1 MSILNTQYTLP
12 FKKEDISNEM
22 ARIIVNSN
30 LLIGK
35 LQARAFMEGSTVNM
49 LNPAS
54 GNATGGTP
62 ETHEFN
68 WLEEKLVPK
77 IATITNGAGTGNTIN
92 VADSSIF
99 EVFEV
104 LKLSTADN
112 KNIPEKVLI
121 TAIPDATTLT
131 VERDF
136 GFGGVGQDPKSPA
149 TLVAGNKVI
158 LSHSL
163 RGESNK
169 DGIQAGKYTLP
180 VKKTN
185 YIELFKTAAEI
196 SKSSITEAVYGI
208 NDPQGQVI
216 LNSFRQRY
224 IEFIRGID
232 SALIT
237 GLKNKTDLGV
247 DGDSYQTGGI
257 LEFVEGRGRSTASNI
272 LDKSNTDIT
281 EGDFTDMFRYLGS
294 AGCQTKDFAI
304 VCNRI
309 QSSKISQFATS
320 GTNPIVYKNYQGM
333 GLEQGQSVAKINS
346 NIADGTS
353 GQIIISESVDEDKI
367 YILDMSK
374 IKVRP
379 KEYNSWEETT
389 ANRGGEVRTWTLRS
403 RLGFEIR
410 NGDTCHAVIKNLSV

>member
-1 MSILNTQYTLP
+1 MKLLTFITALTLIFSSQSFAKSVVGVSLFCKGNTKESYSHIGIHFYTEMSFQKLFFDGDKIKIVFKEYRLKHKHLTP
-12 FKKEDISNEM
+12 FINETFNSKKLQRTYN
-22 ARIIVNSN
+22 
-30 LLIGK
+30 IGK
-35 LQARAFMEGSTVNM
+35 ILQQYRV
-49 LNPAS
+49 
-54 GNATGGTP
+54 
-62 ETHEFN
+62 
-68 WLEEKLVPK
+68 
-77 IATITNGAGTGNTIN
+77 
-92 VADSSIF
+92 D
-99 EVFEV
+99 
-104 LKLSTADN
+104 

-410 NGDTCHAVIKNLSV
+410 NGDTCHAVIKNLAV